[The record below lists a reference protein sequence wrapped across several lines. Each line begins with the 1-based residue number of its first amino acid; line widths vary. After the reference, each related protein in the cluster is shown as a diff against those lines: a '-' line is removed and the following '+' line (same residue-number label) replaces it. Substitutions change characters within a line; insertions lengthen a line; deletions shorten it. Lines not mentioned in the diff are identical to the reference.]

1 MIEGYKKKAW
11 RFLGIAIIATHVHGA
26 EAPLTK
32 KIPIP
37 NFSVHSEICTS
48 LSKRAI
54 DGLLCRYEPEV
65 FRAKVND
72 SLHCDVLY
80 CGLNEENKRMYV
92 HSAPHARMLIDV
104 YKADPNQMIPW
115 GEKKIPL
122 IYERVYCLQ
131 FAALKFLLHHG
142 ARPSIDD
149 TIRFATTEVPLDLEN
164 ERVYSLDCEGCTS
177 FSLHLSHSAECDQ
190 RARYALLSKKKKLAS
205 IIEFLVS
212 WDDGGR

>member
-1 MIEGYKKKAW
+1 MIEGYKKTVC
-11 RFLGIAIIATHVHGA
+11 FLGMAIIALPMQGA
-26 EAPLTK
+26 EAPLIK

-54 DGLLCRYEPEV
+54 DGIVCKYEPEV

-80 CGLNEENKRMYV
+80 CGLDEMNKRMYM
-92 HSAPHARMLIDV
+92 HSASHARMLIDV

-115 GEKKIPL
+115 QEEKIPL

-131 FAALKFLLHHG
+131 LAAIKFLLRHG
-142 ARPSIDD
+142 AHPLIDD
-149 TIRFATTEVPLDLEN
+149 IIKFATTQVPLDLES
-164 ERVYSLDCEGCTS
+164 ERGYSLDCEGCTA
-177 FSLHLSHSAECDQ
+177 FSLHLPHSAECDQ
-190 RARYALLSKKKKLAS
+190 RARHALLNKKKKLAN
-205 IIEFLVS
+205 IIEYLVS
-212 WDDGGR
+212 WDYGAR